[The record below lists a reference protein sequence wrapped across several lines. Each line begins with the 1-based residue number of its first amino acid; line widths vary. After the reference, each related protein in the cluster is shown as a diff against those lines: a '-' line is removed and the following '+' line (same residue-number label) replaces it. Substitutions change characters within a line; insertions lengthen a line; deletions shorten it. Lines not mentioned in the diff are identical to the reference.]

1 MASKVWDDLSMWNV
15 DFSHVCPSFDL
26 QRVNALELTML
37 EALRYFIKVS
47 AGEYAKYYFL
57 LRSMVVKL
65 GVGQGLGVDLVKG
78 TAAGMI
84 KPLDIAGARKLQIIT
99 ETYQETKYG
108 KEPAD
113 GSRRGRSATIHMTG
127 FEGQAAVES
136 LRLRSEDSYDMRH
149 THSSVGLEQ
158 ITHALHVDADG
169 VEHTTPAVARYRSL
183 REFDRQ
189 KRGFDD
195 RTLRRVMSSNGGA
208 EWGTSDRGPAP
219 SSYWLHAR
227 EHSRPMGYKNARSQ
241 SMNALSSMLDDAVGI
256 RNESKEWSTDSAG
269 RFQGPTAVAD
279 TKTVSVE
286 SSYAGHK

>member
-65 GVGQGLGVDLVKG
+65 GVGQGVGADLVKG
-78 TAAGMI
+78 GAAGMI

-108 KEPAD
+108 KEPTD

-127 FEGQAAVES
+127 FEGQAAAES

-149 THSSVGLEQ
+149 THASVGLEQ
-158 ITHALHVDADG
+158 LTHALHVDADG
-169 VEHTTPAVARYRSL
+169 VQHTTPAVARYRSL

-189 KRGFDD
+189 QRSMDD
-195 RTLRRVMSSNGGA
+195 KTLRRVMSSNGGA
-208 EWGTSDRGPAP
+208 EWGASDRGPSP

-227 EHSRPMGYKNARSQ
+227 EHSQSMGYKSTRSQ
-241 SMNALSSMLDDAVGI
+241 SMNALSSLLDDAAGL
-256 RNESKEWSTDSAG
+256 RNESKDWPVDLTG
-269 RFQGPTAVAD
+269 RFQGAANVT
-279 TKTVSVE
+279 
-286 SSYAGHK
+286 GC